1 MLKNPRNLS
10 WVDLDGTEIKK
21 KKKKEKKKKSDHYVK
36 TAPFKTGQMLHTDIH
51 LHNSLAK
58 WFFNCICPSSL

>member
-21 KKKKEKKKKSDHYVK
+21 KKKRKKKSDHYVK
-36 TAPFKTGQMLHTDIH
+36 TAPFMTGQMLHTDIH
-51 LHNSLAK
+51 LYNSLAK
-58 WFFNCICPSSL
+58 WFFNLHMPKFFVT